1 MSLNLNLDTVFSNE
15 YPLALILTQTHNYI
29 KYEDNGQGIEL
40 SNPNLWQLK
49 STMNTDHK
57 SGFIAVMGR
66 PNVGKS
72 TLLNHLLRQTIA
84 AVSPKP
90 QTTRLQQLAILTLP
104 EAQLVF
110 IDTPGLHIPKHKLGE
125 LMNQDALFA
134 LEDADLV
141 LLVLDG
147 SKPPGEE
154 DLIFGEAFSALKEKP
169 PVLLALN
176 KLDKISPGDLNDRIA
191 QYQALMPEATLIA
204 ISALNG
210 QNLTQLEESLIQ
222 LLPEGP
228 LLYPED
234 QVTDLYERDIAAD
247 LIRASA
253 MKMLEKEL
261 PHVIAVRIDEYKER
275 ESGNA
280 YIEAT
285 LFVERDSQKGIVIG
299 ESGQMIKRIGSDARR
314 EIEAMSDRKVFLRL
328 RVKVKKNWRNDKNA
342 LRLFGFKK

>member
-1 MSLNLNLDTVFSNE
+1 MEKN
-15 YPLALILTQTHNYI
+15 
-29 KYEDNGQGIEL
+29 
-40 SNPNLWQLK
+40 
-49 STMNTDHK
+49 HK
-57 SGFIAVMGR
+57 SGFIAVMGK

-72 TLLNHLLRQTIA
+72 TLLNRILGQTIA

-90 QTTRLQQLAILTLP
+90 QTTRLQQLGILTIP
-104 EAQLVF
+104 ESQLIF
-110 IDTPGLHIPKHKLGE
+110 IDTPGLHHPQHKLGE
-125 LMNQDALFA
+125 MMNQDALLA
-134 LEDADLV
+134 MEDADQV
-141 LLVLDG
+141 LLIVDG

-154 DLIFGEAFSALKEKP
+154 DLIYGDALEELEIKP
-169 PVLLALN
+169 PVVLALN
-176 KLDKISPGDLNDRIA
+176 KLDLIPSDDLNDRIS
-191 QYQALMPEATLIA
+191 QYQALFPGAPLIL
-204 ISALNG
+204 ISASSG
-210 QNLTQLEESLIQ
+210 QNLDQLEAQLID

-253 MKMLEKEL
+253 MNNLDKEL

-275 ESGNA
+275 EGGTN

-299 ESGQMIKRIGSDARR
+299 EGGKMIKKIGSQARKQ
-314 EIEAMSDRKVFLRL
+314 IEAMSGRKVFLRL
-328 RVKVKKNWRNDKNA
+328 RVKVRKNWRNDSNA